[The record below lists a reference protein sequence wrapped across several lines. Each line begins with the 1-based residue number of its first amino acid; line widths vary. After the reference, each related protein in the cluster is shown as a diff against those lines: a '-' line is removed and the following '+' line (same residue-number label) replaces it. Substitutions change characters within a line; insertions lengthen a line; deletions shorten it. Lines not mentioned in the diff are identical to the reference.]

1 MSELWETLTTGL
13 IVSLVFIGVSYFFWR
28 RYDKPTPLMIER
40 QEEKERLREEQR
52 TWRQVEAKMRAE
64 QEEAEIKAAY
74 ERRKAEERARAMV
87 PVSSEVSDAWK
98 SLGVSPLE
106 HEAATTFTT
115 EAEDANAANRASD
128 QSELTEDV
136 ADDAEVLN
144 VQDLVQVRQDTGV
157 QPGAEEPDWVLI
169 EKLSEIAEQDDIEV
183 PDVPEAPDLDA
194 PSTEVDP
201 SEPAEEVADAPSPAA
216 PSVEVA
222 PPSETTE
229 EAAPNEP
236 AEAAALTAGAEEA
249 ALADPSPSSDSTHT
263 PTPPAQPDD
272 DVVTWDLAEGEDLWG
287 GTSWEEE

>member
-13 IVSLVFIGVSYFFWR
+13 IISLVFIGLSYFFWR
-28 RYDKPTPLMIER
+28 RYDQPTPLMIER

-64 QEEAEIKAAY
+64 QEETELKAAY

-106 HEAATTFTT
+106 HEAATTFTA
-115 EAEDANAANRASD
+115 EGEDANAANRASD
-128 QSELTEDV
+128 QSELTEAV
-136 ADDAEVLN
+136 VDDADVLN

-194 PSTEVDP
+194 PSTEQAL
-201 SEPAEEVADAPSPAA
+201 SEPAEEVADAPSPNA
-216 PSVEVA
+216 PSVEVT
-222 PPSETTE
+222 PSEVAE
-229 EAAPNEP
+229 EASPSGAAAATAPTEG
-236 AEAAALTAGAEEA
+236 AEAAAPAEV
-249 ALADPSPSSDSTHT
+249 SPSSDSTD
-263 PTPPAQPDD
+263 TPPPPVQPDD